1 MQPIIL
7 NSQTANGV
15 ALQATFLPEMGMNMI
30 SYKMGD
36 IEVIDQSTR
45 DQFEK
50 RYAGLGPL
58 IGPHFH
64 TKRQL
69 TNNAH
74 VTAQLFPHILN
85 IKKNSSNDYFSHG
98 IARYAPW
105 KATFTENKV
114 SAEISGKDLFK
125 GIPLS
130 VLEGQ
135 NFKMSFSAELLPSG
149 LYIKMSTLS
158 DTASVVGIH
167 YYYHLPNGTGTV
179 TAKIKDNSEEN
190 QSNFLVFDLKN
201 EADHTFHPFP
211 DPLHG
216 EILLD
221 AVNYKLLTTY
231 SSLSEENCFQLYHP
245 KDASFVCIEPLS
257 AKDPRNSNL
266 TVSSI
271 SINLKI
277 LS

>member
-7 NSQTANGV
+7 SSQTATGV
-15 ALQATFLPEMGMNMI
+15 PLQAIFLPEKGMNMI

-36 IEVIDQSTR
+36 IEIIDQSTKE
-45 DQFEK
+45 QFEK
-50 RYAGLGPL
+50 RFAGLGAL

-69 TNNAH
+69 KNNSH
-74 VTAQLFPHILN
+74 VTKELFPHILN
-85 IKKNSSNDYFSHG
+85 IKPNSSNDYFSHG

-105 KATFTENKV
+105 RATFTENKV
-114 SAEISGKDLFK
+114 TAELTGKDLFN
-125 GIPLS
+125 GVALS
-130 VLEGQ
+130 LLEGQ
-135 NFKMSFSAELLPSG
+135 NFKMTYSAELLAGG
-149 LYIKMSTLS
+149 LNINMSIVS

-179 TAKIKDNSEEN
+179 TANVKEKSLEPMI
-190 QSNFLVFDLKN
+190 FDLKN
-201 EADHTFHPFP
+201 EYDDTFHLKP
-211 DPLHG
+211 DPLQG

-221 AVNYKLLTTY
+221 AGQYKLLTTY
-231 SSLSEENCFQLYHP
+231 FSQSEENCFQLYHP
-245 KDASFVCIEPLS
+245 KDASFVCIEPIS
-257 AKDPRNSNL
+257 AKDPRHSNL